1 MDTLAFWL
9 PLILLFLSALIGAVV
24 KRRSCDHCLK
34 KFENCKV
41 LIKPNGKNCIT
52 GILEVF
58 AQGIEL
64 KKLQDFQIQEG
75 AVHSYIIH
83 SSELEKISFIIR
95 KAPPLDTPLGLKWKN
110 EREKLVNPPM
120 FSRVK
125 RSMLNTFNMLRDS
138 FAQAMKAIIGSMSRD
153 TRFGK
158 TKDADK
164 RFSEM
169 QGNLTGM
176 IPNAWEPILEKY
188 LGQWVSVERQ
198 TDSGI
203 IRETGILEDYSSKY
217 LLLRDVKLPETTL
230 GEHMSGLDNN
240 GLHAFD
246 ILYSRTETV
255 LRYSLHE
262 KRSQMHDLT

>member
-9 PLILLFLSALIGAVV
+9 PLFLLFLSALTGAVV

-41 LIKPNGKNCIT
+41 LLKPKRKNWLS
-52 GILEVF
+52 GVLEVF
-58 AQGIEL
+58 AHGIEL
-64 KKLQDFQIQEG
+64 KKIQNIKLKECS
-75 AVHSYIIH
+75 VHSFIIH
-83 SSELEKISFIIR
+83 SNELEKISFIIR
-95 KAPPLDTPLGLKWKN
+95 KSPPLDTQLGLRWKN
-110 EREKLVNPPM
+110 EREKLINPP
-120 FSRVK
+120 FFR
-125 RSMLNTFNMLRDS
+125 RLNRTILNTFNMLRDS
-138 FAQAMKAIIGSMSRD
+138 FAQAMKAIIGSMNRD
-153 TRFGK
+153 TPFGK

-164 RFSEM
+164 RFNEM

-188 LGQWVSVERQ
+188 LGEWVSVERHA
-198 TDSGI
+198 DSGI
-203 IRETGILEDYSSKY
+203 IVETGILEDYSSKY
-217 LLLRDVKLPETTL
+217 LLLRDVELTETTL
-230 GEHMSGLDNN
+230 GENMPGMDNN

-262 KRSQMHDLT
+262 EGSQMHDLT

>member
-9 PLILLFLSALIGAVV
+9 PLFLLFLSALTGAVV

-41 LIKPNGKNCIT
+41 LLKPKRENWLSGV
-52 GILEVF
+52 LEVF

-64 KKLQDFQIQEG
+64 KKLKDFKIKECSI
-75 AVHSYIIH
+75 HSYIIH

-95 KAPPLDTPLGLKWKN
+95 KSPPLDTQLGLRWKK
-110 EREKLVNPPM
+110 EREKLINPS
-120 FSRVK
+120 FFRRLK
-125 RSMLNTFNMLRDS
+125 RTILNTFNMLRDS
-138 FAQAMKAIIGSMSRD
+138 FALAMKAIVGSMSRD
-153 TRFGK
+153 TRLGK

-164 RFSEM
+164 RFNEM

-188 LGQWVSVERQ
+188 LGQWVSVERYA
-198 TDSGI
+198 DSGVI
-203 IRETGILEDYSSKY
+203 METGILEDYSSKY
-217 LLLRDVKLPETTL
+217 LLLRDVALTETTL
-230 GEHMSGLDNN
+230 GADIPSLDNK

-255 LRYSLHE
+255 LRYSLLEE
-262 KRSQMHDLT
+262 KDEKG